1 MFEHTETVMLAGKEY
16 PIRCDINVLIE
27 IQEQFDTV
35 SNFEMLMV
43 GVKTVK
49 DEDGNVITDEDGKI
63 LFQRC
68 DPSLKAIAA
77 ILPCM
82 LSEACGS
89 SQKEEL
95 NEALDAVQNAK
106 FDLYD
111 TAMQMNKELS
121 KCFERKNALSVRG
134 TEETEAEK

>member
-27 IQEQFDTV
+27 IQEQFETV
-35 SNFEMLMV
+35 SNFEMLMA
-43 GVKTVK
+43 GVRIVK
-49 DEDGNVITDEDGKI
+49 DVDGNAITGEVGKI

-82 LSEACGS
+82 LSEAFGNRR
-89 SQKEEL
+89 KEEL

-121 KCFERKNALSVRG
+121 KCFERKNVSSVRG
-134 TEETEAEK
+134 TEETEAKK

>member
-1 MFEHTETVMLAGKEY
+1 MFEHSEMVILAGKEY

-27 IQEQFDTV
+27 IQEQFETV

-43 GVKTVK
+43 GVRTVK
-49 DEDGNVITDEDGKI
+49 DENGNVITGEGGKI

-89 SQKEEL
+89 SRKEEL

-121 KCFERKNALSVRG
+121 KCFERKNASSVRG
-134 TEETEAEK
+134 TEETEVKK

>member
-1 MFEHTETVMLAGKEY
+1 MFEHSEMVILAGKEY

-27 IQEQFDTV
+27 IQEQFETV

-49 DEDGNVITDEDGKI
+49 DEDGNVITGEDGKI

-82 LSEACGS
+82 LSEGFGGRH
-89 SQKEEL
+89 KEEL

-121 KCFERKNALSVRG
+121 KCFERKNASSVRG
-134 TEETEAEK
+134 IEETETKK